1 MKSPTA
7 LAALSMVLMVSLARA
22 NTLQNE
28 VNVLA
33 AENAIEDKIMKA
45 VGKDMKG
52 QHELA
57 ERKEPSRE
65 LII

>member
-57 ERKEPSRE
+57 ERKE
-65 LII
+65 